1 MARFIGG
8 PPQQVGMSTANCGT
22 ITVVPDF
29 DPALVTAT
37 CSLAD
42 TEVGVGEPAEVSYEV
57 SNDNDGDAEVGVEL
71 LANGAVLD
79 ERRLLVFG
87 QGSEDRTV
95 EIEFEEEGE
104 YQIAVELVEIDAS

>member
-1 MARFIGG
+1 
-8 PPQQVGMSTANCGT
+8 MSTGNCGT

-29 DPALVTAT
+29 DPALVTVT

-57 SNDNDGDAEVGVEL
+57 SNDNDGAVEVEVEL

-104 YQIAVELVEIDAS
+104 YQIAVELVEIDPS